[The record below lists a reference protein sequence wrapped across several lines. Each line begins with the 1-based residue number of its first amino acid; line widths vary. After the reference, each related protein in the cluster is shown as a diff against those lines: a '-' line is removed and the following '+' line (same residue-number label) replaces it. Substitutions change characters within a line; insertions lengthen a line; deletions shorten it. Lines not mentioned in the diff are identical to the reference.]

1 MVIDL
6 GWKDIPHDRSTS
18 AIMEIK
24 PRAPK
29 KKRRKKYYFS
39 KNSLFWRSMFQL
51 LMFTKK
57 HNSVRI
63 QAQSR
68 VITKRITLA
77 LVTICFKLTFR
88 WLTQV
93 STSEILLTNLCRR
106 HCHAASNSC
115 EKWKSE
121 SVKILCI
128 LRDLVTNP
136 EWKYLQL
143 PTQKYQKDVWR
154 GEGPSRVFHR
164 FADLPENLDSG

>member
-1 MVIDL
+1 M
-6 GWKDIPHDRSTS
+6 
-18 AIMEIK
+18 
-24 PRAPK
+24 PK
-29 KKRRKKYYFS
+29 RLTFP
-39 KNSLFWRSMFQL
+39 L
-51 LMFTKK
+51 
-57 HNSVRI
+57 I
-63 QAQSR
+63 
-68 VITKRITLA
+68 
-77 LVTICFKLTFR
+77 TICFELTFR

-128 LRDLVTNP
+128 LRDLITNP

-164 FADLPENLDSG
+164 FADLPICRKIWIPDKWNHSVKTDFHQQIIWSGRNVNNLQRSVFTSNWCGWNDIKNVLSFDRFLGVCRVC